1 MDSWVGN
8 GMFEV
13 RVGHSSEFVRGDEP
27 VLGAFHSGFRWS
39 RFAARNGQKN
49 DSFLLFAGQVF
60 VLVSSGCTTYSF
72 LIVPIRPM
80 NSPPRLKHN
89 HAQSLNNTE
98 SSWLLS
104 YPNV

>member
-39 RFAARNGQKN
+39 RFAARNGQKMTP
-49 DSFLLFAGQVF
+49 FFCLLGRYLFWCLQAARHIVF
-60 VLVSSGCTTYSF
+60 
-72 LIVPIRPM
+72 
-80 NSPPRLKHN
+80 
-89 HAQSLNNTE
+89 
-98 SSWLLS
+98 
-104 YPNV
+104 